1 MWPAN
6 RNATSR
12 AYPCTVGTQT
22 VRAGWRGGA
31 REQGLGGSEEGGAE
45 QGTDA
50 GEREKW
56 SRGGEPKELPELEAA
71 EM

>member
-1 MWPAN
+1 M
-6 RNATSR
+6 
-12 AYPCTVGTQT
+12 GTQT

-31 REQGLGGSEEGGAE
+31 KEQGLGGSEEGGAE

-56 SRGGEPKELPELEAA
+56 SQGWGGEPKELPELEAA
-71 EM
+71 DMQLLVAPPV

>member
-1 MWPAN
+1 M
-6 RNATSR
+6 
-12 AYPCTVGTQT
+12 
-22 VRAGWRGGA
+22 RAGWRGGA

-56 SRGGEPKELPELEAA
+56 SQGWGGEPKELPELEAA